1 MTNAHK
7 VGLLFGALLGGI
19 HLIWALMVF
28 LGVAQML
35 MDFVF
40 WAHMLHIPITVGPFD
55 TSAAAVLVVMTYALG
70 YALGY
75 AGARVWK
82 KVH

>member
-1 MTNAHK
+1 MANAHK
-7 VGLLFGALLGGI
+7 VGLLFGTLLGGI

-28 LGVAQML
+28 LGLAQMM

-40 WAHMLHIPITVGPFD
+40 WAHMLHIPLVIGPFD
-55 TSAAAVLVVMTYALG
+55 ATAAVALVVMTYVLG